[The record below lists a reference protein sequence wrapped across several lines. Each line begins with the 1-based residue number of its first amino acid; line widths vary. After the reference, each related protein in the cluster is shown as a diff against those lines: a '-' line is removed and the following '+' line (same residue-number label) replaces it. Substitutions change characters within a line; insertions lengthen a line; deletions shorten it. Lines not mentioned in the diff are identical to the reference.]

1 MLEINMDDVIAVVQS
16 IQTELIAFTVFLVLA
31 IVVTVA
37 VNRRTVRNTAARKL
51 THSTSW
57 VVVGVAAVVSITMML
72 TGPLSNMITM
82 PPPPNMS

>member
-51 THSTSW
+51 THSTSGGGRRGRRRIHHHDADRP
-57 VVVGVAAVVSITMML
+57 VEQYDHDGHRHQT
-72 TGPLSNMITM
+72 
-82 PPPPNMS
+82 